1 MRQSAVTAVR
11 EGQTGLAATLRPRH
25 VSMIAF
31 GGTIGAGIFVGSG
44 QTIASI
50 GPAVVVSYLVVGVVA
65 VVVMR
70 LLAAL
75 SQREPDSGAFA
86 VYAGKAFGHV
96 GRFSVGW
103 MYWWLLVVTAA
114 VESGGAAAIAHTWL
128 PDMPQWGWSLMFLGA
143 LTLVN
148 LGPVRLFGEFQFW
161 LAIIKVVVA
170 IGVPVLAVLA
180 VLGVLPKVHS
190 PGFSNV
196 VDNGGLVPFGTGSV
210 FTGMLV
216 AAFSF
221 IGIEMAAIASG
232 EADRPSRVVRRSIR
246 ITAYTVLGVYLLAMM
261 MTVVLA
267 PWNSPSVAASPF
279 GTMMDAMHIP
289 ATETVINVVV
299 FTALLS
305 VLNSCVYAASRIG
318 YSLALHRD
326 APRSWRTLST
336 NRVPRNVVLW
346 TVVFGFLVS
355 LANTI
360 APGNVGLVL
369 VDSSGAVGIMVW
381 IAIALSYLRIRPRPD
396 ERLTS
401 ASTGSPT
408 RLVIAAWLA
417 ALALFGMLV
426 GMVFVPSTQLQ
437 LLMTALP
444 IIVIFIVVLWRETN
458 TSADP
463 DW

>member
-1 MRQSAVTAVR
+1 MSFSAGAAVR
-11 EGQTGLAATLRPRH
+11 ERSSGLAAALRPRH

-65 VVVMR
+65 VAVMR
-70 LLAAL
+70 LLSVL
-75 SQREPDSGAFA
+75 TQRDPNSGAFA
-86 VYAGKAFGHV
+86 VYAGQAFGHV

-103 MYWWLLVVTAA
+103 MYWWLLVVTAG
-114 VESGGAAAIAHTWL
+114 VESGGAAGIAHSWL
-128 PDMPQWGWSLMFLGA
+128 PGVPLWGWSLLFVGV

-148 LGPVRLFGEFQFW
+148 LGPVRVFGEFQFW
-161 LAIIKVVVA
+161 LAIVKIVVA
-170 IGVPVLAVLA
+170 VGVPLLAVLA
-180 VLGVLPKVHS
+180 VLGLLPTVHS
-190 PGFSNV
+190 PGVSNLV
-196 VDNGGLVPFGTGSV
+196 NNGGLVPFGTGSV

-232 EADRPSRVVRRSIR
+232 EADRPVRVVRRSIR
-246 ITAYTVLGVYLLAMM
+246 VTAYTVLGVYLLASL
-261 MTVVLA
+261 MTVLLA

-279 GTMMDAMHIP
+279 GTMMRAMHIP
-289 ATETVINVVV
+289 AAGTIVDVVV

-318 YSLALHRD
+318 HSLSLHHD
-326 APRSWRTLST
+326 APPSWRTLSA
-336 NRVPRNVVLW
+336 NRIPRNAVLW
-346 TVVFGFLVS
+346 TAAFGFAVS
-355 LANTI
+355 LANTF

-381 IAIALSYLRIRPRPD
+381 IAIALSYLKLRTQPD
-396 ERLTS
+396 ERVTFLREW
-401 ASTGSPT
+401 STR
-408 RLVIAAWLA
+408 RLWLAAWLA

-437 LLMTALP
+437 LLMTTLP

-458 TSADP
+458 ASTDP

>member
-1 MRQSAVTAVR
+1 MDYSAGTEVR
-11 EGQTGLAATLRPRH
+11 ERQTGLAATLRPRH

-44 QTIASI
+44 QTISTI

-70 LLAAL
+70 LLSAL
-75 SQREPDSGAFA
+75 TERDPDAGAFA
-86 VYAGKAFGHV
+86 VYAGRAFGHV

-114 VESGGAAAIAHTWL
+114 VELGGAAAIAHTWL
-128 PDMPQWGWSLMFLGA
+128 PGMPLWGWSLMFLGA
-143 LTLVN
+143 LTLIN
-148 LGPVRLFGEFQFW
+148 LGPVRMFGEFQFW
-161 LAIIKVVVA
+161 LAIVKVVLAV
-170 IGVPVLAVLA
+170 GVPVLAVLA
-180 VLGVLPKVHS
+180 VLGVLPTVRS

-232 EADRPSRVVRRSIR
+232 EADRPTRVVRKSIR
-246 ITAYTVLGVYLLAMM
+246 VTAYTVLGVYLVAML
-261 MTVVLA
+261 MTVTLA
-267 PWNSPSVAASPF
+267 PWNSPAVAKSPF
-279 GTMMDAMHIP
+279 GTMMNAMHIP
-289 ATETVINVVV
+289 ATATIINIVV

-318 YSLALHRD
+318 FSLALHRD
-326 APRSWRTLST
+326 APRSWHSLAG
-336 NRVPRNVVLW
+336 NRIPRNAVLW
-346 TVVFGFLVS
+346 TVAFGFVVS
-355 LANTI
+355 LANTF

-381 IAIALSYLRIRPRPD
+381 IAIALSYLKIRPRPD
-396 ERLTS
+396 QRLAS
-401 ASTGSPT
+401 APLASPR
-408 RLVIAAWLA
+408 RLLVAAWLS

-437 LLMTALP
+437 LVMTALP
-444 IIVIFIVVLWRETN
+444 IMVIFIVVLWRETN
-458 TSADP
+458 ASAEP
-463 DW
+463 DM

>member
-1 MRQSAVTAVR
+1 MSHSADTEVR
-11 EGQTGLAATLRPRH
+11 ERQTGLAATLRPRH

-44 QTIASI
+44 QTIAAI

-70 LLAAL
+70 LLSAL
-75 SQREPDSGAFA
+75 TERDPDCGAFA
-86 VYAGKAFGHV
+86 VYAGKAFGHI
-96 GRFSVGW
+96 GRFSIGW
-103 MYWWLLVVTAA
+103 IYWWLVVVTAA
-114 VESGGAAAIAHTWL
+114 VESGGAGAIAHTWL
-128 PDMPQWGWSLMFLGA
+128 PGMPQWGWSLMFMGT
-143 LTLVN
+143 LTLIN

-161 LAIIKVVVA
+161 LAIIKIVLAV
-170 IGVPVLAVLA
+170 GVPLLAVLA
-180 VLGVLPKVHS
+180 VAGVLPNVSS

-196 VDNGGLVPFGTGSV
+196 IDNGGLVPFGGGSV

-221 IGIEMAAIASG
+221 IGIEMAAVASG
-232 EADRPSRVVRRSIR
+232 EADRASRVVRKSIR
-246 ITAYTVLGVYLLAMM
+246 ITAYTVLGVYVVAMM

-267 PWNSPSVAASPF
+267 PWNSASVAASPF
-279 GTMMDAMHIP
+279 GTMMTALHIP
-289 ATETVINVVV
+289 ATRTIINIVV

-305 VLNSCVYAASRIG
+305 VFNSSLYAASRIG
-318 YSLALHRD
+318 YSLALHHD
-326 APRSWRTLST
+326 APRSWRKLSSA
-336 NRVPRNVVLW
+336 RIPRNVVLW
-346 TVVFGFLVS
+346 TATLSLAVS
-355 LANTI
+355 LANTL

-369 VDSSGAVGIMVW
+369 VNSSGAVGILVW
-381 IAIALSYLRIRPRPD
+381 MAIALSYLKIRPRPD
-396 ERLTS
+396 ERL
-401 ASTGSPT
+401 ASVPARSPK
-408 RLVIAAWLA
+408 RLLVAAGLA
-417 ALALFGMLV
+417 AVALFGMLV

-458 TSADP
+458 ASADP

>member
-1 MRQSAVTAVR
+1 MNHPTRTEIR
-11 EGQTGLAATLRPRH
+11 ERRTGLATTLRPRH
-25 VSMIAF
+25 LSMIAF

-70 LLAAL
+70 LLSTL
-75 SQREPDSGAFA
+75 TQRDPDSGAFA

-114 VESGGAAAIAHTWL
+114 VESGGAGAIAHTWL
-128 PDMPQWGWSLMFLGA
+128 PDMPQWGWSLLFVGA
-143 LTLVN
+143 LTAVN
-148 LGPVRLFGEFQFW
+148 LSPVRVFGEFQFW
-161 LAIIKVVVA
+161 LSIIKVVLAV
-170 IGVPVLAVLA
+170 GVPVLAVLA
-180 VLGVLPKVHS
+180 GFGVLPNVHS
-190 PGFSNV
+190 PGLSNV
-196 VDNGGLVPFGTGSV
+196 IDNGGLVPFGTGSV

-232 EADRPSRVVRRSIR
+232 EADRPSRSVRKSIAV
-246 ITAYTVLGVYLLAMM
+246 TAYTVLGVYVVGMM

-267 PWNSPSVAASPF
+267 PWNSRSVADSPF
-279 GTMMDAMHIP
+279 GTMMNAMHIP
-289 ATETVINVVV
+289 ATATVINVVV

-305 VLNSCVYAASRIG
+305 VLNSCMYAASRIG
-318 YSLALHRD
+318 FSLALHRD
-326 APRSWRTLST
+326 APRSWRTLSPS
-336 NRVPRNVVLW
+336 RVPRNAVLA
-346 TVVFGFLVS
+346 TAVFSLLVS
-355 LANTI
+355 LVNTL
-360 APGNVGLVL
+360 APSNVGLVL

-381 IAIALSYLRIRPRPD
+381 IAIALSYLKIRPAPD
-396 ERLTS
+396 QRLS
-401 ASTGSPT
+401 SVPARSPK
-408 RLVIAAWLA
+408 RLSVAAWLA

-426 GMVFVPSTQLQ
+426 GMVFVPATQLQ
-437 LLMTALP
+437 LVLTALP

-458 TSADP
+458 ASAEP
-463 DW
+463 D